1 MRGLRFVV
9 AVGLSLLMLS
19 ASACGATH
27 AKSGAPQ
34 RTTAVQPAS
43 GGDFDPGNFDRSTV
57 IDNAWDPMRPGEQ
70 FTWQGHA
77 IDDGERVSR
86 AVVFTVTDL
95 TKLIDGVRT
104 VVTWD
109 RDYTDGHLE
118 EGELSFFAQDN
129 EGAVWLLGEYPEE
142 YDAGKIVKTPAW
154 IAGIHGARAGVLMQ
168 ADPSPGTPSYAQ
180 GWGPEVNWTDR
191 ARVDQ
196 IAQQNCVPVD
206 CYDDVLV
213 IDEFNRDEPGAH
225 QLKYYA
231 RGVGG
236 IRVGWRGAKEEE
248 QEAMVLV
255 ALRHLGAAAMAKVR
269 EKVLE
274 QEGRAYRIIPD
285 VYGQTERIDQTSSGA
300 QGSP

>member
-1 MRGLRFVV
+1 MRSPRRAAVV
-9 AVGLSLLMLS
+9 ALSLLMLP
-19 ASACGATH
+19 ASGCGGTQAEG
-27 AKSGAPQ
+27 GAPP
-34 RTTAVQPAS
+34 RTPAAQSAS
-43 GGDFDPGNFDRSTV
+43 GGDFDPGSFDRSTV
-57 IDNAWDPMRPGEQ
+57 IDNQWDPMRPGEQ

-77 IDDGERVSR
+77 IDDGERVQR
-86 AVVFTVTDL
+86 AVVFTVTDV
-95 TKLIDGVRT
+95 TKVIDGVRT

-142 YDAGKIVKTPAW
+142 YDGGKIVKTPAW

-196 IAQQNCVPVD
+196 VGQQNCVPVD

-213 IDEFNRDEPGAH
+213 IDEFNRDQPGAH

-248 QEAMVLV
+248 REAMVLV

-274 QEGRAYRIIPD
+274 QERRAYRIIPEI
-285 VYGQTERIDQTSSGA
+285 YGQTERIDQTSSGA